1 MPDPSAVDRS
11 DEVSSLR
18 AENNELRT
26 QLADANDEIDR
37 LKRLL
42 HEKVIEK
49 IAARLADGE
58 TKPTVRDVVSRTWL
72 SPRDTRAYGSGTAA
86 ESDCQERL
94 KVAQDALEAARPFGK
109 GLGVERCL
117 TAYWSS

>member
-49 IAARLADGE
+49 IAAKLAADGE
-58 TKPTVRDVVSRTWL
+58 AKPTVNDVVI
-72 SPRDTRAYGSGTAA
+72 AA
-86 ESDCQERL
+86 
-94 KVAQDALEAARPFGK
+94 
-109 GLGVERCL
+109 LG
-117 TAYWSS
+117 

>member
-49 IAARLADGE
+49 PPSSSPTAR
-58 TKPTVRDVVSRTWL
+58 RN
-72 SPRDTRAYGSGTAA
+72 
-86 ESDCQERL
+86 RL
-94 KVAQDALEAARPFGK
+94 
-109 GLGVERCL
+109 
-117 TAYWSS
+117 

>member
-1 MPDPSAVDRS
+1 MRAKSKIKEALQRLADAVKARKGDTDDEYLIEGERSELLARAKLTRAQPYPSAVDRS

-49 IAARLADGE
+49 IAAKLAADGE
-58 TKPTVRDVVSRTWL
+58 AKPTVNDVVI
-72 SPRDTRAYGSGTAA
+72 AA
-86 ESDCQERL
+86 
-94 KVAQDALEAARPFGK
+94 
-109 GLGVERCL
+109 LG
-117 TAYWSS
+117 